1 MARKDTANTELIQVK
16 LTKLQ
21 KEILQ
26 DYAARQGVTTA
37 ELIRQ
42 QLRPLIA
49 RIVSGLDVA
58 A

>member
-1 MARKDTANTELIQVK
+1 MARKETANTELIQIKV
-16 LTKLQ
+16 TKLQ
-21 KEILQ
+21 KDILS
-26 DYAARQGVTTA
+26 DYAKSQGVTVA
-37 ELIRQ
+37 ELTRQ

>member
-1 MARKDTANTELIQVK
+1 MPRNSTGNTELIQIKV
-16 LTKLQ
+16 TKLQ
-21 KEILQ
+21 KEALQ
-26 DYAARQGVTTA
+26 KYAEHQGVTTA
-37 ELIRQ
+37 ELVRQ